1 MKADEVISKA
11 EHFARSFAKTL
22 LDENEQPEKKQVFL
36 MDNQEVLHK
45 YLGALQKIMETT
57 AATELEAF
65 DDDIE
70 ILVQRAQEVTS
81 MLKETLSNYQ
91 SELMV
96 QPDVTEET
104 TTAVLTEET
113 IKEAMKTNKT
123 TQEIK
128 TNMTA
133 IAEQKAAPAIMQYTH
148 VLVCDGQSYFIFAM
162 DKNTLESQINSIV
175 GTASFKDIQLFEL
188 KLTPVP
194 LHKRTVLTV

>member
-1 MKADEVISKA
+1 MKADEVITKA
-11 EHFARSFAKTL
+11 EHFARSFAQIL

-57 AATELEAF
+57 AATDLEAF

-91 SELMV
+91 TELMI

-128 TNMTA
+128 SNMAA
-133 IAEQKAAPAIMQYTH
+133 IAEQKATPSIMQYTH
-148 VLVCDGQSYFIFAM
+148 TLVCDGQSYFIFAV
-162 DKNTLESQINSIV
+162 DKITLETQINDIV
-175 GTASFKDIQLFEL
+175 STASFKDIQLFEL